1 MSNVHTGMH
10 SIANETETPPDEVET
25 VRRSRNEQ
33 KRPNS
38 PDRAARGRPDK
49 PNGCKNHAD
58 RSSVYMDMPSAGYN
72 VEMAKDEAETI
83 RTTRMLN
90 MRTRA
95 ITPANEEGNISTLPN
110 EPKTRNSPSG
120 GAKQRSHE
128 LNGFGDTTNP
138 SSGCRDS
145 HSIGND
151 TGTAAN
157 EMEIVRTC
165 RNGAKSQNSPNGC
178 KIATPWST
186 CRQRRVSIDV
196 INIYILLNVLIAVP
210 SRKFVFGRVEGGDER
225 MARESLKRRLA
236 TVKATETEATG
247 TWTARLAAVAATRYK
262 SKQRSWLQR
271 VSIYATAEERKT
283 RTYLCCPGHP
293 PIVQNVQSDSLNVD
307 VDAIA
312 SKSNLQRSI
321 QRRPSRMR
329 TRRGAMRKPS
339 EMFLWSC

>member
-1 MSNVHTGMH
+1 
-10 SIANETETPPDEVET
+10 
-25 VRRSRNEQ
+25 
-33 KRPNS
+33 
-38 PDRAARGRPDK
+38 
-49 PNGCKNHAD
+49 
-58 RSSVYMDMPSAGYN
+58 
-72 VEMAKDEAETI
+72 
-83 RTTRMLN
+83 MLN

-128 LNGFGDTTNP
+128 SNGFGDTTNP

-196 INIYILLNVLIAVP
+196 INIYLLLNVLIAVP

-271 VSIYATAEERKT
+271 VSIYATPEERKT

-293 PIVQNVQSDSLNVD
+293 PIV
-307 VDAIA
+307 
-312 SKSNLQRSI
+312 
-321 QRRPSRMR
+321 
-329 TRRGAMRKPS
+329 
-339 EMFLWSC
+339 